1 MPSVSQTEKKV
12 KFMHLWDCLV
22 LEVNEIKI
30 RKLLMY
36 KDVLFQNKED
46 NKLVFFSGAADVQG

>member
-36 KDVLFQNKED
+36 KDVLFQNKQD